1 MSKIERGLT
10 VRVAEF
16 KPHPMNYNAHPQ
28 NQVEALRESLRIF
41 EQVRDVVVWRE
52 FIIAGHGVVEAAKAE
67 GWTDISATRLPDD
80 WDEERVLAYL
90 AVDNETARL
99 SEPDDAQLTALLQ
112 GVSDEELRALAAGG
126 EDRLRSLIEA
136 DAPMVDAGPQ
146 IDRAAEL
153 QEKWGMKLGDLW
165 EVGEHRLV
173 CGDCTDAVVVE
184 RVMAGEKA
192 DAIVADPPYG
202 MNLDTDWSGIRATG
216 KSMGAA
222 KKIKGKAYPRVI
234 GDDKPFDATVLFDLW
249 DVLEMFLFGAD
260 YYSETIRGR
269 ADGSW
274 LVWDKRKESQADG
287 FGSEFELIW
296 SKARHKRRILRH
308 EWFGFL
314 RAGEYGDSRVHPT
327 QKPVAL
333 IVDIIQQWCRQVVAD
348 PFLGSGTTMVACQQL
363 GRKCRGIELSPPYC
377 AVTLERLSQMGLEP
391 RLME

>member
-184 RVMAGEKA
+184 RVMGGEKA

-202 MNLDTDWSGIRATG
+202 MNLDTDWSGIRGTG